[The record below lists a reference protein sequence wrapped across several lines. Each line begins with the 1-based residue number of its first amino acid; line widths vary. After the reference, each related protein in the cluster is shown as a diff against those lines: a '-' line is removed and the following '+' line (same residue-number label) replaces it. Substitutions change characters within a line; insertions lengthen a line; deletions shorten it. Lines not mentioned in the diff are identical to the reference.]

1 MSGKVIQKEKSL
13 SQLRQHYS
21 DQKKKKKN
29 EGDIQQP

>member
-1 MSGKVIQKEKSL
+1 MSGKVIQNEKSL

-21 DQKKKKKN
+21 DKKKKKN

>member
-1 MSGKVIQKEKSL
+1 MSGKVIQNEKSL

-21 DQKKKKKN
+21 DKKKKN